1 MTESFPRQS
10 AATRNFQLGAPRSFQ
25 ICDSGEQVL
34 FLRSESG
41 RDSVNSLWIYDAANR
56 IETKFAD
63 PRVLL
68 ADDAEVPAAERARR
82 ERMRE
87 TTSGITSYSTDAA
100 GTKVAFALSGQLFT
114 GQISAKSLKNLN
126 VDGPVIDPRLSPD
139 GNFIAWSNGKDL
151 FISDFAGNDIRNLT
165 NEKTENKAWG
175 LADFI
180 ASEEFGRMHGYWW
193 SPESDSLIVESV
205 TDADVQTW
213 WISDPATPAKTPQ
226 EVKYP
231 AAGTTN
237 ATLGLEKISISG
249 NRESIRWDNDAFEY
263 LISVSWQ
270 KGCQAL
276 ITVSDRA
283 QQNFV
288 TYAATDSGLKN
299 VHEVSDH
306 EFVEVIPGQPRWHND
321 QIVSVIDNRAT
332 DTREL
337 QISGKSISPN
347 GLQVMSIVDIKDDYI
362 DVIATQ
368 DALSRDLLRI
378 GFDGSITEISQGGI
392 ASATTTTADLQVVVE
407 SRLDTHTRSYQ
418 LRRGVKTEHY
428 FDSLAESPSFKSQV
442 HVLQTGSNKVNTA
455 VIFPQDHL
463 YGSKKLPV
471 MMRPYGGPHGP
482 QVQNGALSY
491 AIDQWFADQGFVV
504 IIADNRGTG
513 GRGPAWDHA
522 IYQDFVTPVIEDQ
535 VTAIADVAKHFPDDV
550 DATRVGITGWS
561 FGGYLSALAV
571 MKRPDVFHAAVAGA
585 PVTEWLWYDTAY
597 TERYL
602 GHPEKF
608 PDIYEDH
615 SLIPMANQLER
626 PLMLV
631 HGLADDNVVAAHS
644 LSLSGALLANK
655 KPHTVLPLSGVTHM
669 TPQEIISENLM
680 LLTVEYLKEQL
691 GVE

>member
-10 AATRNFQLGAPRSFQ
+10 AATRNFQLGAPRSFH
-25 ICDSGEQVL
+25 ICESGEQVL
-34 FLRSESG
+34 FLRSDNG
-41 RDSVNSLWIYDAANR
+41 RDAVNSLWIYDVAGR

-68 ADDAEVPAAERARR
+68 ADDAEIPAAERARR

-87 TTSGITSYSTDAA
+87 TTSGITSYSTDRT
-100 GTKVAFALSGQLFT
+100 GTKVAFALSGQLFVAETSSSNLRNLDIT
-114 GQISAKSLKNLN
+114 GPA
-126 VDGPVIDPRLSPD
+126 IDPRLSPD
-139 GNFIAWSNGKDL
+139 GNFVAWSNGKDL
-151 FISDFAGNDIRNLT
+151 FISNFSGSETRNLT
-165 NEKTENKAWG
+165 NEQSENVAWG

-193 SPESDSLIVESV
+193 SPNSDCLIVESV
-205 TDADVQTW
+205 DDSEVQTW

-226 EVKYP
+226 EIRYP
-231 AAGTTN
+231 AAGTKN
-237 ATLGLEKISISG
+237 AIVGLEKISITG
-249 NRESIRWDNDAFEY
+249 ERESIRWDNDSFEY

-270 KGCQAL
+270 KDCDAL
-276 ITVSDRA
+276 ITVADRA
-283 QQNFV
+283 QQQFV
-288 TYAATDSGLKN
+288 TYAASAAGLKN
-299 VHEVSDH
+299 VHEVLDH
-306 EFVEVIPGQPRWHND
+306 EFVEVIPGQPRWHQD
-321 QIVSVIDNRAT
+321 QIVSVVDNRQS

-337 QISGKSISPN
+337 QIAGKAISPS
-347 GLQVMSIVDIKDDYI
+347 GLQVMSIVDIADEYI

-378 GFDGSITEISQGGI
+378 GFDGSITEISQGGM
-392 ASATTTTADLQVVVE
+392 AAATTTTSDLQVVIE

-428 FDSLAESPSFKSQV
+428 FDSLAESPNFSSEV
-442 HVLQTGSNKVNTA
+442 HILQTGAHKVNTA
-455 VIFPQDHL
+455 VLFPRDHV

-471 MMRPYGGPHGP
+471 IMRPYGGPHGP

-491 AIDQWFADQGFVV
+491 AIDQWFADQGFAVV
-504 IIADNRGTG
+504 IADNRGTG

-522 IYQDFVTPVIEDQ
+522 IYQDFVGPVIEDQ
-535 VTAIADVAKHFPDDV
+535 VSAVADVAKHFPDDV
-550 DATRVGITGWS
+550 DASRVGITGWS

-608 PDIYEDH
+608 PEIYEDH
-615 SLIPMANQLER
+615 SLIPMAGELER

-644 LSLSGALLANK
+644 LSLSSALLTNK
-655 KPHTVLPLSGVTHM
+655 KAHTVLPLSGVTHM
-669 TPQEIISENLM
+669 TPQEIVSENLM

>member
-25 ICDSGEQVL
+25 VCESGAQVL
-34 FLRSESG
+34 FLRSDSG
-41 RDSVNSLWIYDAANR
+41 RDSVNSLWIYDVTKR

-87 TTSGITSYSTDAA
+87 TTSGITSYSTDRT
-100 GTKVAFALSGQLFT
+100 GTKVAFALSGQLFV
-114 GQISAKSLKNLN
+114 GQTSETVLANLN

-139 GNFIAWSNGKDL
+139 GNFVAWSNGKDL
-151 FISDFAGNDIRNLT
+151 FIVDFTGSNLRNLT
-165 NEKTENKAWG
+165 SEKDQNVSWG

-193 SPESDSLIVESV
+193 SPDSDSLIIESV
-205 TDADVQTW
+205 NDSQVQTW
-213 WISDPATPAKTPQ
+213 WISDPATPSKAPQ
-226 EVKYP
+226 EIRYP
-231 AAGTTN
+231 AAGTKN
-237 ATLGLEKISISG
+237 AKVGLEKISITG
-249 NRESIRWDNDAFEY
+249 EREPIRWDNDSFEY

-270 KGCQAL
+270 KDCNAL
-276 ITVSDRA
+276 ITVADRA
-283 QQNFV
+283 QQQFV
-288 TYAATDSGLKN
+288 TYSAGASGLEN
-299 VHEVSDH
+299 VHEVIDH
-306 EFVEVIPGQPRWHND
+306 EFVEVIPGQPRWHNG
-321 QIVSVIDNRAT
+321 QIVSVVDNRQT

-337 QISGKSISPN
+337 QISGKAISPAE
-347 GLQVMSIVDIKDDYI
+347 LQVMSVIDIKDDYI

-368 DALSRDLLRI
+368 DALSRDLLRL

-392 ASATTTTADLQVVVE
+392 ASATTTSAELQVVVE

-428 FDSLAESPSFKSQV
+428 FESLAESPNFTSQV
-442 HVLQTGSNKVNTA
+442 HILQTGPHKVNTA
-455 VIFPQDHL
+455 VLFPRDHI

-471 MMRPYGGPHGP
+471 VMRPYGGPHGP

-522 IYQDFVTPVIEDQ
+522 IYQDFVTPVIDDQ
-535 VTAIADVAKHFPDDV
+535 VNAIIDAAKHFPDDV
-550 DATRVGITGWS
+550 DASRVGITGWS

-571 MKRPDVFHAAVAGA
+571 MKRPDIFHAAVAGA

-608 PDIYEDH
+608 PEIYEDH
-615 SLIPMANQLER
+615 SLIPIANQLES

-655 KPHTVLPLSGVTHM
+655 KSHTVLPLSGVTHM

>member
-10 AATRNFQLGAPRSFQ
+10 AATRNFQLGAPRSFH
-25 ICDSGEQVL
+25 ISESGNQVL
-34 FLRSESG
+34 FLRSDSG
-41 RDSVNSLWIYDAANR
+41 RDSVNSLWIYDVANR
-56 IETKFAD
+56 IESKFAD

-68 ADDAEVPAAERARR
+68 ADDSEVPAAERARR

-87 TTSGITSYSTDAA
+87 TTSGITSYSTDES
-100 GTKVAFALSGQLFT
+100 GTKITFALSGQLFVGDT
-114 GQISAKSLKNLN
+114 ESQALKNLN
-126 VDGPVIDPRLSPD
+126 VTGPVIDPRLSPD
-139 GNFIAWSNGKDL
+139 GNLVAWSNGKDL
-151 FISDFAGNDIRNLT
+151 FIVDYAGGAVRNLT
-165 NEKTENKAWG
+165 NEVDEHTSWG

-205 TDADVQTW
+205 NDSDVQTW
-213 WISDPATPAKTPQ
+213 WISDPASPAKTPQ
-226 EVKYP
+226 EIRYP
-231 AAGTTN
+231 AAGTEN
-237 ATLGLEKISISG
+237 ATVGLQKISITG
-249 NRESIRWDNDAFEY
+249 ERTAIHWDNDAFEY

-270 KGCQAL
+270 KSCDAL
-276 ITVSDRA
+276 ITVADRA

-288 TYAATDSGLKN
+288 TYSATAQGLEN
-299 VHEVSDH
+299 VHEVTDH
-306 EFVEVIPGQPRWHND
+306 EFVEVIPGQPRWHNE
-321 QIVSVIDNRAT
+321 QIVSVIDNRNS

-337 QISGKSISPN
+337 QLAGKAISPA

-368 DALSRDLLRI
+368 DALSRDFLRI

-392 ASATTTTADLQVVVE
+392 ASATSTTSELQVVVE

-428 FDSLAESPSFKSQV
+428 FDSLAESPNFTSRV
-442 HVLQTGSNKVNTA
+442 HVLQTGTHKVNTA
-455 VIFPQDHL
+455 VLFPQDHV

-482 QVQNGALSY
+482 QVLNGALSY

-504 IIADNRGTG
+504 VVADNRGTG

-522 IYQDFVTPVIEDQ
+522 IYQDFVSPVIEDQ
-535 VTAIADVAKHFPDDV
+535 VNAIADVAKHFPDDV
-550 DATRVGITGWS
+550 DASRVGITGWS

-602 GHPEKF
+602 GNPEKF
-608 PDIYEDH
+608 PEIYEDH
-615 SLIPMANQLER
+615 SLMPMANQLER

>member
-25 ICDSGEQVL
+25 VCESGAQVL
-34 FLRSESG
+34 FLRSDSG
-41 RDSVNSLWIYDAANR
+41 RDSVNSLWIYDVAKR

-87 TTSGITSYSTDAA
+87 TTSGITSYSTDRK
-100 GTKVAFALSGQLFT
+100 GTKVAFALSGQLFVGKT
-114 GQISAKSLKNLN
+114 SDAALKNLN

-139 GNFIAWSNGKDL
+139 GNYVAWSDGKDL
-151 FISDFAGNDIRNLT
+151 FIVDFAGSNLRNLT
-165 NEKTENKAWG
+165 NEKAENVSWG

-193 SPESDSLIVESV
+193 SPDSDSLIVESV
-205 TDADVQTW
+205 NDAEVQTW

-226 EVKYP
+226 EIKYP
-231 AAGTTN
+231 AAGTKN
-237 ATLGLEKISISG
+237 AKVGLEKISISG
-249 NRESIRWDNDAFEY
+249 AREAIRWDVDAFEY

-270 KGCQAL
+270 KDCNAL
-276 ITVSDRA
+276 ITVADRA
-283 QQNFV
+283 QQHFV
-288 TYAATDSGLKN
+288 TYSAGASGLEN
-299 VHEVSDH
+299 VHEVTDH
-306 EFVEVIPGQPRWHND
+306 EFVEVISGQPRWHNG
-321 QIVSVIDNRAT
+321 QIVSVVDNRQS

-337 QISGKSISPN
+337 QLAGKAMSPA
-347 GLQVMSIVDIKDDYI
+347 GLQIMSVIDIKDDYI

-368 DALSRDLLRI
+368 DALSRDLIRL

-392 ASATTTTADLQVVVE
+392 ASATTTSAELQVVIE
-407 SRLDTHTRSYQ
+407 SRLDTNTRSYQ

-428 FDSLAESPSFKSQV
+428 FDSLAESPNFTSQV
-442 HVLQTGSNKVNTA
+442 HVLQTGSHKVNTA
-455 VIFPQDHL
+455 VLFPQDHVH
-463 YGSKKLPV
+463 GSKKLPV

-522 IYQDFVTPVIEDQ
+522 IYQDFVTPVLDDQ
-535 VTAIADVAKHFPDDV
+535 VAAIADVAKHFPDDV
-550 DATRVGITGWS
+550 DASRVGITGWS

-608 PDIYEDH
+608 PEIYKDH
-615 SLIPMANQLER
+615 SLMPMAGQLDR

-655 KPHTVLPLSGVTHM
+655 KPHTLLPLSGVTHM

-691 GVE
+691 GVQ